1 MNIEIIKENN
11 SKIANVDFSNLPFG
25 KIFSDHMFVADYVN
39 NTWQSPKI
47 MPFGKME
54 FSPSMSALH
63 HGQSIFEGL
72 KAYKNNKS
80 EIVLFRPLDNFNRLN
95 KSAHRMCMP
104 EVPEDLFMSGLKQL
118 INLDKNWVPTG
129 EGNSL
134 YIRPIY
140 FATDEAI
147 GVKPSENYRL
157 VIFTSPAGPYFNK
170 PIDVVVERTYSRSAD
185 GGTGF
190 AKAAGNYGGAMY
202 PTKLAQQNG
211 FDAVLW
217 TDAIENKWLE
227 EGGAMNLM
235 FVFGESLVTP
245 PLSNSKLAGV
255 TRNTILTLAK
265 NWGVEVIER
274 NISVDDLL
282 EQYEL
287 GNVKE
292 AFGCGT
298 AANISHIQS
307 ITIGEKKLIISP
319 IETRTF
325 SNKMLKYL
333 NDYRMGTLEDK
344 FGWMLKI
351 EK

>member
-1 MNIEIIKENN
+1 MNISITKTDSSRI
-11 SKIANVDFSNLPFG
+11 SSVDFSNLPFG
-25 KIFSDHMFVADYVN
+25 KIFSDHMFVVDFIDNA
-39 NTWQSPKI
+39 WQTPKI
-47 MPFGKME
+47 IPFGKME
-54 FSPSMSALH
+54 FSPSMSAIH

-72 KAYKNNKS
+72 KAYKNNND
-80 EIVLFRPLDNFNRLN
+80 EIVLFRPLDNYNRLN
-95 KSAHRMCMP
+95 KSAQRMCMP

-170 PIDVVVERTYSRSAD
+170 PIDVIVERNYSRSAE

-202 PTKLAQQNG
+202 PTKLAQQKG

-255 TRNTILTLAK
+255 TRNTILTIAK
-265 NWGVEVIER
+265 DWGIDVIER
-274 NISVDDLL
+274 NISIDDLL
-282 EQYEL
+282 EQYKL

-298 AANISHIQS
+298 AANISHINS
-307 ITIGEKKLIISP
+307 ITVGEQKLALP
-319 IETRTF
+319 AIETRNF

-333 NDYRMGTLEDK
+333 NDYRMGALEDK
-344 FGWMLKI
+344 FAWMQKV
-351 EK
+351 

>member
-1 MNIEIIKENN
+1 MNIEIIKAN
-11 SKIANVDFSNLPFG
+11 SNKITSVDFLNLPFG
-25 KIFSDHMFVADYVN
+25 KIFSDHMFVVDYIN
-39 NTWQSPKI
+39 GAWQAPKI

-72 KAYKNNKS
+72 KAYKNNNS
-80 EIVLFRPLDNFNRLN
+80 EIVLFRPLDNFKRLN

-104 EVPEDLFMSGLKQL
+104 QVPEDLFMSGLQQL
-118 INLDKNWVPTG
+118 VNLDKNWVPTG

-147 GVKPSENYRL
+147 GVKPSENYKL

-170 PIDVVVERTYSRSAD
+170 PIDVLVERTYSRSAD

-202 PTKLAQQNG
+202 PTMLAQQKG

-217 TDAIENKWLE
+217 TDAVENKWLE

-265 NWGVEVIER
+265 DWGMEVIER

-298 AANISHIQS
+298 AANISHINS
-307 ITIGEKKLIISP
+307 ITIGDKKLSLPP
-319 IETRTF
+319 IATRYF

-333 NDYRMGTLEDK
+333 NDYRMGILEDK
-344 FGWMLKI
+344 FAWMVKV
-351 EK
+351 